1 MNRFITI
8 TLLLIALQVHGQAF
22 KDRLAPLVEASCID
36 CHDADT
42 DTPLNFEKI
51 GHDLSDAVTFRQW
64 VKIFDRVDK
73 GEMPPKKKKRPDPAL
88 KNKALAALEADLRA
102 ANLKQQDAEGRV
114 AARRLTRLEF
124 EYTLQD
130 ILGIG
135 GNLARHLP
143 LENASAKFATVAEK
157 QGISPVHIRSYL
169 KAVDVALDEAIM
181 LGPKPR
187 AGARNMDYRNN
198 RYTSMWFD
206 RPMRNGGQTV
216 MRTDD
221 AYVMFSYRREPF
233 VARSDHMGYHFL
245 YPGLYRITAE
255 GSGYQAKTPIGFGLY
270 KASDKHGNTELI
282 GNFEIK
288 PGESRKIELTQYFE
302 PDEFFFPAGLSL
314 NAAPDG
320 KIIYMMRV
328 KGARGYKGEG
338 LAIKWL
344 KIEGPLEEEWP
355 PTRTRN
361 LLTGVPI
368 IWLPKHRIY
377 WTHPT
382 KEPKEHMRDIVKR
395 LAPKAFRR
403 PVTDA
408 EIESFVSLAKPHH
421 PKEQPMHKMVRAPLR
436 AMFSSPQFL
445 FHGGQPGPLDDHAL
459 ATRLSYFLWKSV
471 PDEQLSALARD
482 KKLKDPK
489 VLANQVNRMLKD
501 PRSNRFVDDF
511 LDGWLGLDEIDAT
524 TPDEKLYPEYGDTLR
539 QAMLAESRLFFR
551 ELIDRNL
558 ATRNFIDSDFT
569 FVNRRL
575 AHHYG
580 LPEVPGERMRRVK
593 LPADSA
599 RGGLMTQASILKV
612 TANGTLTSPVKRGYW
627 VLNSLLG
634 TPPQPPPPTISALE
648 PDIRGA
654 VTIRGTLAKHRD
666 VASCASCHQHIDP
679 PGFAL
684 ESFDPIGG
692 FRHRYRTTGKGDWTK
707 ERYLTAYHLGHP
719 LYRWGLDVDASGSTA
734 SGEKFRGIRRF
745 RDLLLKEEEQVARN
759 FVSQLITYA
768 TGAEVQFAD
777 RAEVERMLASAK
789 ADGYLVRDLL
799 HAVVQSRLF
808 LNK

>member
-8 TLLLIALQVHGQAF
+8 ALLLLIALPIHGQAS
-22 KDRLAPLVEASCID
+22 KDAVVPLVEASCID

-51 GHDLSDAVTFRQW
+51 GHDLSDAATFRQW
-64 VKIFDRVDK
+64 VKIFDRVES
-73 GEMPPKKKKRPDPAL
+73 GNMPPKKKKRPNPVL
-88 KNKALAALEADLRA
+88 KNKALAALKADLSA
-102 ANLKQQDAEGRV
+102 ADLKQQASEGRV
-114 AARRLTRLEF
+114 PARRLTRLEF

-130 ILGIG
+130 ILGVR

-143 LENASAKFATVAEK
+143 PENTSAKFANVAEK

-169 KAVDVALDEAIM
+169 NAVDAALDEAIL

-187 AGARNMDYRNN
+187 AGARNMDYQNN
-198 RYTSMWFD
+198 RTTIRWFD
-206 RPMRNGGQTV
+206 RPMRNGGMTV

-221 AYVMFSYRREPF
+221 AYVMFSYRKEPH
-233 VARSDHMGYHFL
+233 VARSDYMGYHFP

-255 GSGYQAKTPIGFGLY
+255 GAGYQAKTPIGFGIY

-288 PGESRKIELTQYFE
+288 PGESRKIEVTQYFE
-302 PDEFFFPAGLSL
+302 PGEFFFPAGLSL

-355 PTRTRN
+355 PTRTRQ
-361 LLTGVPI
+361 LLQGIPLKYLNKDRV
-368 IWLPKHRIY
+368 Y
-377 WTHPT
+377 WPT
-382 KEPKEHMRDIVKR
+382 PYKEPRDHLCDIIGR
-395 LAPKAFRR
+395 LLPLVWRR
-403 PVTDA
+403 PVTPE
-408 EIESFVSLAKPHH
+408 EIESFVSLAKPYH
-421 PKEQPMHKMVRAPLR
+421 PKDQPIHKMVRVPLR
-436 AMFSSPQFL
+436 TIFSSPQFL
-445 FHGGQPGPLDDHAL
+445 FYAGQPGPLDDHAL
-459 ATRLSYFLWKSV
+459 ASRLSYFLWKTL
-471 PDEQLSALARD
+471 PDYQLFALARD

-489 VLANQVNRMLKD
+489 VIANQVNRMLND
-501 PRSNRFVDDF
+501 PRSNRFVNDF
-511 LDGWLGLDEIDAT
+511 LNGWLGFSEIDAT

-539 QAMLAESRLFFR
+539 QAMLAEPRLFLR

-558 ATRNFIDSDFT
+558 PTRNFIDSDFT

-580 LPEVPGERMRRVK
+580 LPEVSGEHMRRVK
-593 LPADSA
+593 LPSDSA

-612 TANGTLTSPVKRGYW
+612 TANGTLTSPVKRGHW
-627 VLNSLLG
+627 VLASLLG
-634 TPPQPPPPTISALE
+634 IPPQPPPPTISALE
-648 PDIRGA
+648 PDTRGA
-654 VTIRGTLAKHRD
+654 VTIRETLAKHRD
-666 VASCASCHQHIDP
+666 VASCASCHQYIDP

-692 FRHRYRTTGKGDWTK
+692 FRQRYRTTGKGEWTGRRFMGRHVH
-707 ERYLTAYHLGHP
+707 E
-719 LYRWGLDVDASGSTA
+719 YRWGLAVDATGTTA
-734 SGEKFRGIRRF
+734 DGKKFNGIRHF
-745 RDLLLKEEEQVARN
+745 RDLLLEEEEQVARN

-768 TGAEVQFAD
+768 TGGEVQFAD
-777 RAEVERMLASAK
+777 RAEVERILASAK